1 MICPECYNAQD
12 YNLCISCMTCSIC
25 CDCEGI
31 TMTPLDFIASLPHG
45 EAKAAAL
52 KVYNLMQPKWIEIT
66 DDPAT
71 LPEAGK
77 LLAVRS
83 LTGNVRLAYGFPPD
97 GLHPGWEW
105 YEAQVVTRSH
115 KYTMP
120 TETQDALNQPPTH
133 WRPIG

>member
-1 MICPECYNAQD
+1 MQID
-12 YNLCISCMTCSIC
+12 NL
-25 CDCEGI
+25 
-31 TMTPLDFIASLPHG
+31 MTPIDFIASLPHG

-52 KVYNLMQPKWIEIT
+52 TVYNLMTPKWIEIT

-105 YEAQVVTRSH
+105 YEAQVVTRSQ
-115 KYTMP
+115 KYTLP
-120 TETQDALNQPPTH
+120 TDETQDAHNQPPTH